1 MKKYLE
7 VLKNC
12 PLFKNISEDNLLTML
27 SCLGAKTEL
36 FDKKYTIMAE
46 GTPAKYIG
54 IVLSGSAQIIQVDYY
69 GNRSILSSLEPSQ
82 VFAEAFAAAEIKS
95 IPVSII
101 ANEPSEIMF
110 IDCAH
115 IMHTCSNN
123 CGFHN
128 QLIFNLMQ
136 DIAAKTIL
144 FHQKI
149 EIISKRSTREK
160 LLTYLSFY
168 SKKTGSASFDI
179 PYDRQ
184 ELADYLEVDR
194 SGLSAEISKL
204 RSEGLLNSYKKHFE
218 LL

>member
-27 SCLGAKTEL
+27 SCLGAKTEI

>member
-27 SCLGAKTEL
+27 SCLGAKTEI

-95 IPVSII
+95 IPVSIV

-110 IDCAH
+110 IDCTH

>member
-27 SCLGAKTEL
+27 SCLGAKTEV

-54 IVLSGSAQIIQVDYY
+54 IVLSGSVQIIQVDYY

-110 IDCAH
+110 IDCTH

>member
-27 SCLGAKTEL
+27 SCLGAKTET

-46 GTPAKYIG
+46 GNPAKYIG

-82 VFAEAFAAAEIKS
+82 VFAEAFAAAEVKS

-101 ANEPSEIMF
+101 ANEPSEIML
-110 IDCAH
+110 IDCSH

-168 SKKTGSASFDI
+168 SKKTGSGSFDI

-204 RSEGLLNSYKKHFE
+204 RSEGLINSYKKHFE

>member
-27 SCLGAKTEL
+27 SCLGAKTEI

-54 IVLSGSAQIIQVDYY
+54 IVLSGSVQIIQVDYY

-110 IDCAH
+110 IDCSH